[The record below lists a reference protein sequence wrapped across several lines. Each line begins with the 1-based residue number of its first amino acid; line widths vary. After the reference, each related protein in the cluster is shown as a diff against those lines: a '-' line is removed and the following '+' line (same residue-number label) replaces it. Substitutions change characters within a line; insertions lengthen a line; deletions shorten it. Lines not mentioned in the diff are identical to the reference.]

1 MFLYADFYARSFV
14 FRPDYGF
21 IYQKYGIIKCWFLG
35 LKNRKYCIVNQL
47 YNCIYRTCFSV

>member
-21 IYQKYGIIKCWFLG
+21 IYQKYGIINVGFPGAEKSEILHC
-35 LKNRKYCIVNQL
+35 KSI
-47 YNCIYRTCFSV
+47 I